1 PKFKKYQTRTS
12 VEYKATGW
20 KLSAECKQISFTDGF
35 KAGSF
40 KLKGTRDLN
49 FDQLEPIHRVRV
61 VRRSDGYY
69 AQIVLEVERTEKHD
83 PTRWGWSTSTPIRTA
98 IPLRIPAI
106 SAKLRSA

>member
-1 PKFKKYQTRTS
+1 
-12 VEYKATGW
+12 
-20 KLSAECKQISFTDGF
+20 
-35 KAGSF
+35 GSF

-83 PTRWGWSTSTPIRTA
+83 PTKKAIAEPSIPRASAVGVSTS
-98 IPLRIPAI
+98 
-106 SAKLRSA
+106 